1 MSRINYGYV
10 QNDKVLYA
18 EASKAVIDFLFNLL
32 CLPIGTVVKLLT
44 TNDMVGSLGNL
55 YQSVENLNQNYMLP
69 FQTKDALLN
78 PRAQS
83 SSTEI
88 SGFLTWNEVNDD
100 HDEETKLYIS
110 YTCARINVIF
120 RWHMIT
126 LLDVLLIVMA
136 TVLVAG
142 II

>member
-1 MSRINYGYV
+1 MFRINYGYV

-55 YQSVENLNQNYMLP
+55 YQSVENLNPNYMLP

-100 HDEETKLYIS
+100 LS
-110 YTCARINVIF
+110 YT
-120 RWHMIT
+120 
-126 LLDVLLIVMA
+126 
-136 TVLVAG
+136 
-142 II
+142 

>member
-1 MSRINYGYV
+1 
-10 QNDKVLYA
+10 
-18 EASKAVIDFLFNLL
+18 
-32 CLPIGTVVKLLT
+32 
-44 TNDMVGSLGNL
+44 
-55 YQSVENLNQNYMLP
+55 MLP